1 MELKF
6 CIYLY
11 LKKSA
16 NNISH
21 FQNPSLFPQK
31 RNDKI
36 NNVQEIRKVLLTQ
49 QFISRSLLPLDD
61 F

>member
-1 MELKF
+1 MEGKF

-11 LKKSA
+11 LKKST

-21 FQNPSLFPQK
+21 FQNPFLFPQK